1 MDKKIKMFMKIRKEL
16 LKELSTSLQVYY
28 CDIWDPCCEF
38 IVQKEVYKI
47 VKFLMEN
54 KYSDIDKD
62 IFPQFIFRRSE
73 ESDKHMDVLIQEYY
87 NNEPK
92 LKYLGSPVID
102 DHIHD
107 VYIRPSFFMGDYRL
121 FVKYGHDEDHY
132 VDGGE
137 QAEMEYYNGIRSPLS
152 IAYQLALDAGEV

>member
-1 MDKKIKMFMKIRKEL
+1 MDEKIKVFMQIRKEL
-16 LKELSTSLQVYY
+16 LREVTKSLQVYY

-38 IVQKEVYKI
+38 IVQKEVIKI
-47 VKFLMEN
+47 IKFLMEHR
-54 KYSDIDKD
+54 YPHIDKD
-62 IFPQFIFRRSE
+62 IFPQFLFRRSE
-73 ESDKHMDVLIQEYY
+73 ESNSQMDVLIQQYY

-92 LKYLGSPVID
+92 LKYLGSPIID
-102 DHIHD
+102 EHVHD
-107 VYIRPSFFMGDYRL
+107 VYIRPSYFMDDYRL

>member
-1 MDKKIKMFMKIRKEL
+1 MKIRKEL
-16 LKELSTSLQVYY
+16 LDEISNSLQVYY

-38 IVQKEVYKI
+38 ILQKEVVKI
-47 VKFLMEN
+47 VKGLMEERYPEIP
-54 KYSDIDKD
+54 KEL
-62 IFPQFIFRRSE
+62 FPQFLFRRSDD
-73 ESDKHMDVLIQEYY
+73 SDSHMDVMIQQYY
-87 NNEPK
+87 NGNK
-92 LKYLGSPVID
+92 HLKYLGSPLID

-107 VYIRPSFFMGDYRL
+107 VFIRPPFFMDDYRL
-121 FVKYGHDEDHY
+121 VVKYGHDEDHF